1 MIRPELHAAERPN
14 ERYCF
19 GDYVLD
25 LEGGFLRRRG
35 EEISLR
41 PKSFEVL
48 ACLVQHHGRLVTKT
62 ALMETIWPDTAVTD
76 SSLAHLFTRNST
88 RIGRQF
94 AAINPDRRTP
104 GIRIHRDG
112 HDAGG

>member
-1 MIRPELHAAERPN
+1 MSRPELHTAERPK
-14 ERYCF
+14 ERHCF

-35 EEISLR
+35 EEVSLR

-48 ACLVQHHGRLVTKT
+48 ACLVKHHRRLVTKA

-76 SSLAHLFTRNST
+76 S
-88 RIGRQF
+88 
-94 AAINPDRRTP
+94 
-104 GIRIHRDG
+104 
-112 HDAGG
+112 

>member
-1 MIRPELHAAERPN
+1 MSRPELHPEERPN
-14 ERYCF
+14 QQYCF

-25 LEGGFLRRRG
+25 LDGGFLRCSG

-48 ACLVQHHGRLVTKT
+48 ACLVKHHGRLVTKA

-76 SSLAHLFTRNST
+76 SSCRIVYLKSGARWPMSRN
-88 RIGRQF
+88 
-94 AAINPDRRTP
+94 N
-104 GIRIHRDG
+104 
-112 HDAGG
+112 